1 MVIIFSKTLE
11 TKKGVDVRSED
22 SELHL
27 HQVHNMSRGTTL
39 ISCGAVEADVW
50 LDLGRGCAIQ
60 RGAPCQASASLDSL
74 WDALPGYQRRS
85 WGREGPGTASAIT
98 SLIHE
103 LNLGDAKLGAPPSL
117 PHASATAPPSKRHC
131 RSLSL
136 SDEFGRCRSSWRPQG
151 SRVWMAVEKRRCYSG
166 GSVQRYPGGGGG
178 VAGISG
184 GHFPA
189 MQRSSSFSLPSH
201 SSSPTDRPLELP
213 CFSPHLP
220 PLFTALPRSPS
231 HPHQQLSLRP
241 LSQSHEQIS
250 LLEPRAGDAPGAS
263 SPDSTPEMV
272 RRGGQRPAGAG
283 GLSRSMSHPCVLNEK
298 KIGMKR
304 RRAEDPQE
312 PRPSLDLAKMTQK
325 LPTFHSL
332 SCPWISPRSDSYQSS
347 LSPPSSWSFSQS
359 DADFAPVSN
368 LGGETEQ
375 EACRQEEEEDSS
387 YEELDS
393 DSLCSGD
400 SRPGSPGGVGGRP
413 GGDRSPLWRGDSG
426 TGKDIYQ
433 LGGELDIDQIEKN

>member
-312 PRPSLDLAKMTQK
+312 PRPSLDLAKMTQSTASSQPPCYVTILRHGSGQRKHRPQADWLPFLPILLKGCVLK
-325 LPTFHSL
+325 LKA
-332 SCPWISPRSDSYQSS
+332 Y
-347 LSPPSSWSFSQS
+347 
-359 DADFAPVSN
+359 
-368 LGGETEQ
+368 
-375 EACRQEEEEDSS
+375 
-387 YEELDS
+387 
-393 DSLCSGD
+393 
-400 SRPGSPGGVGGRP
+400 
-413 GGDRSPLWRGDSG
+413 
-426 TGKDIYQ
+426 
-433 LGGELDIDQIEKN
+433 